1 MQKKRAYLGEK
12 ENFLALFKD
21 YSNPDTAKVIILPVP
36 FEKTSTF
43 GKGSKNGPSA
53 IIEASHEV
61 ELYDTVLGFE
71 PYRTCKG
78 IATLTPLKIKGHPGE
93 KLAKVLEEEVSYWL
107 EQDKFVITIGGE
119 HSSIVG
125 SVYAHT
131 EKYQPLTVIQFD
143 AHSDLRRSYLNDKW
157 NHACA
162 MARILDKPV
171 AKLVQIGI
179 RSEAPEE
186 PAIVKN
192 FGERVL
198 PFYAYKIQKEG
209 EKIFKKILNELTEHV
224 YITFDC
230 DAFDPS
236 IIPATGTPEPGG
248 LGWEWVNHFFEI
260 LSQRKKIVGFDVSE
274 LSPIPYLHHP
284 QFTIAKMIYRLIG
297 YIFPLKKHQNF

>member
-1 MQKKRAYLGEK
+1 MQKKRAYMGEK
-12 ENFLALFKD
+12 ENFLALSRD
-21 YSNPDTAKVIILPVP
+21 YSSPDTAKVIILPVP

-43 GKGSKNGPSA
+43 GKGSKKGPSA

-61 ELYDTVLGFE
+61 ELYDAVLGYE
-71 PYRTCKG
+71 PYQTCGG
-78 IATLTPLKIKGHPGE
+78 IATLNPLKIKGHSGE
-93 KLAKVLEEEVSYWL
+93 KVAKVLEEEVIYWL

-125 SVYAHT
+125 SVYAHI
-131 EKYQPLTVIQFD
+131 ERYQSLTVIQFD
-143 AHSDLRRSYLNDKW
+143 AHSDLRHSYLNDKW

-162 MARILDKPV
+162 MARILDKP
-171 AKLVQIGI
+171 ATKLVQIGI

-192 FGERVL
+192 FGERVNT
-198 PFYAYKIQKEG
+198 FYAHKIQKEG
-209 EKIFKKILNELTEHV
+209 EKIFEKILNELTEHV

-248 LGWEWVNHFFEI
+248 LIWEWVNQFFEL

-297 YIFPLKKHQNF
+297 YTFPPEGK